1 MNIALIFGGQKV
13 KLPKKLGKIELIAA
27 VRFLIFLEKIQV
39 ERHFLFFR
47 KKGSDGMDASGSNSL
62 SPRLCKY
69 GSHSVF
75 YADIFGVK

>member
-1 MNIALIFGGQKV
+1 M
-13 KLPKKLGKIELIAA
+13 PKEMGKIRLIAA

-62 SPRLCKY
+62 TPRLCKD

-75 YADIFGVK
+75 YAAAFGVK